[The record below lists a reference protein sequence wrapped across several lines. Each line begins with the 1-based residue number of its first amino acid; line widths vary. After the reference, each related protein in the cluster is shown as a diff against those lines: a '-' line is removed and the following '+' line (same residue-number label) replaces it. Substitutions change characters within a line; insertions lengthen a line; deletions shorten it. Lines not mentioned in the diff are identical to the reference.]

1 MKISYILLFVGL
13 FIAFSGCETY
23 LEEEPFNTVDPE
35 TLFRD
40 GPGAL
45 AAVNATYKMMSRNQ
59 DSYGRDFLFVSEEP
73 TETVTT
79 RRDASDDR
87 GRLDNWLWDK
97 SHGFLAP
104 VWTEAYAVINAANGV
119 IENVPLIE
127 GMDPVL
133 RARIVGEAKFLRA
146 FNYFVLVRM
155 WGGVPIREQQIK
167 GVSEVLELPRSPAA
181 EVYQLIIGDLQD
193 AEAVLP
199 TREGYSAFAGVN
211 TGRATQGAA
220 RALLAKV
227 YLQKGATPAVSEG
240 GEFVESLNYAN
251 QVISEGNYE
260 LVEDYRGIFDINSEN
275 SAEVIFDIQQTSVE
289 NLGGDLSGHV
299 VPRNSGLGRRS
310 WGNFHAEVPFFNE
323 YAATDQRTGSF
334 ILEYVADGDTITY
347 DANNFA
353 DDGYVTDGPGF
364 FKLAELDPSI
374 GANAQE
380 RPNKVLLRYADVLLM
395 AAEAA
400 NEINNGPTAEAYNY
414 VNQVRQRA
422 GVPDLS
428 PGLNYDQFRDSLLTE
443 RRKELIFEYHG
454 WFDGLR
460 FWDLFTDRVLANVQ
474 TREAKIQAG
483 EWPDGNDAA
492 PRFFT
497 SANIKDD
504 KYRLFPI
511 PQNVIDLN
519 PKLEQNPGWE

>member
-1 MKISYILLFVGL
+1 MKSNSIILLVSAL
-13 FIAFSGCETY
+13 LTFSACESF
-23 LEEEPFNTVDPE
+23 LEEEPFNTVDPA
-35 TLFRD
+35 TLFQD

-73 TETVTT
+73 TEMVTT

-127 GMDPVL
+127 GMDPTL
-133 RARIVGEAKFLRA
+133 QARIVGEAKFLRA

-155 WGGVPIREQQIK
+155 WGGVPIRTQQIK
-167 GVSEVLELPRSPAA
+167 GVSEALQLARNTAP
-181 EVYQLIIGDLQD
+181 EVYQLIIKDLQE
-193 AEAVLP
+193 AEPVLP
-199 TREGYSAFAGVN
+199 TREGYSAFDGAN
-211 TGRATQGAA
+211 IGRATRGAVLS
-220 RALLAKV
+220 LLAKV
-227 YLQKGATPAVSEG
+227 YLQKGATPAVSESG
-240 GEFVESLNYAN
+240 DFAESLKYAN
-251 QVISEGNYE
+251 QVISEGDYE
-260 LVEDYRGIFDINSEN
+260 LVEDYRSIFDINSEN
-275 SAEVIFDIQQTSVE
+275 SAEVIFDIQQSSVE

-310 WGNFHAEVPFFNE
+310 WGNFHAEVPFFTD
-323 YAATDQRTGSF
+323 YADDDQRTESF
-334 ILEYVADGDTITY
+334 ILEYVADGDTVTY

-395 AAEAA
+395 QAEAA
-400 NEINNGPTAEAYNY
+400 NEVSQGPTAEAYAS

-422 GVPDLS
+422 GIPDLTS
-428 PGLNYDQFRDSLLTE
+428 GLSYEQFRDSLLTE

-474 TREAKIQAG
+474 TRENKIQSG

-497 SANIKDD
+497 SDNIKDD
-504 KYRLFPI
+504 KFRLFPI

-519 PKLEQNPGWE
+519 PELDQNPGWE

>member
-1 MKISYILLFVGL
+1 MKTYYILLFVGTL
-13 FIAFSGCETY
+13 FAFSGCESY
-23 LEEEPFNTVDPE
+23 LEEDPFGATDPE
-35 TLFRD
+35 TLFQNEQ
-40 GPGAL
+40 GAL
-45 AAVNATYKMMSRNQ
+45 AAVNAAYKMLSRNQ
-59 DSYGRDFLFVSEEP
+59 DSYGRDLLHLVEQP
-73 TETVTT
+73 TETITT

-104 VWTEAYAVINAANGV
+104 VWTEAYAGINAANGV

-127 GMDPVL
+127 DMDPVL
-133 RARIVGEAKFLRA
+133 RERIVGEAKFLRA
-146 FNYFVLVRM
+146 FNYFLLVRL

-167 GVSEVLELPRSPAA
+167 GVSEELELPRSSAA
-181 EVYQLIIGDLQD
+181 EVYELIIRDLKD

-199 TREGYSAFAGVN
+199 TREGYSAFAGAN
-211 TGRATQGAA
+211 TGRATRGAA
-220 RALLAKV
+220 RALLAKA

-240 GEFVESLNYAN
+240 GEFAESLSYAN
-251 QVISEGNYE
+251 LVINEEDYV
-260 LVEDYRGIFDINSEN
+260 LVEDYRSIFDVNSEN
-275 SAEVIFDIQQTSVE
+275 SPEIIFDIQQTSVE

-310 WGNFHAEVPFFNE
+310 WGNFHAEVPFFTD
-323 YAATDQRTGSF
+323 YAETDQRTESF
-334 ILEYVADGDTITY
+334 ILEYDTIAY
-347 DANNFA
+347 DATNFE

-422 GVPDLS
+422 GIPDLT
-428 PGLNYDQFRDSLLTE
+428 PGLNYEQFWDSLLTE

-474 TREAKIQAG
+474 IRENKIQSG
-483 EWPDGNDAA
+483 EWPDGNEAA

-497 SANIKDD
+497 STDIKSDQ
-504 KYRLFPI
+504 YRLFPI
-511 PQNVIDLN
+511 PQDIIDTN
-519 PKLEQNPGWE
+519 SELEQNPGWE